1 MSDIIQP
8 LRSFVLHIRSKDSE
22 FSPSDLNSH
31 LLVDL
36 KERIS
41 IDRKTEE
48 IHMIVESA
56 EIPYS
61 FYNVSSNVG
70 NDTIL
75 FNTSTTYTIPAQN
88 YTATELARVLTAD
101 DSFPCSV
108 TYNKFTMK
116 FTFTNQ
122 AVGTTTLNWSGST
135 ANKLMGFGFGDEIPD
150 TTLDSSGS
158 TAVSTNVIDLASVH
172 SLFIKSNTSGSNVF
186 STRKGFSQIIQKI
199 SVDMN
204 SGYIIY
210 LNQNDH
216 RQSTILYNNVD
227 FLDLRITDQNDNL
240 VNMNGVNYEI
250 GITFYI
256 YPLQSKK
263 IEQPIDTRRIVPV
276 NQNRVLTQPTNN
288 NQMRTDTSN
297 IIRPIQEDLNNVNQE
312 LSIEHE
318 GKKLIFD
325 KLIEQMRS

>member
-1 MSDIIQP
+1 MSEIVQP
-8 LRSFVLHIRSKDSE
+8 IRSFILHIRSKDSE
-22 FSPSDLNSH
+22 FSPNDLNSH

-41 IDRKTEE
+41 IDKRSEE
-48 IHMIVESA
+48 IHMVVESA
-56 EIPYS
+56 ELPYS
-61 FYNVSSNVG
+61 FYNVSSNVE
-70 NDTIL
+70 NDKVL
-75 FNTSTTYTIPAQN
+75 FNGSTSYIIPNKN
-88 YTATELARVLTAD
+88 YTSTELAKVLTND
-101 DSFPCSV
+101 DAFPCSV

-135 ANKLMGFGFGDEIPD
+135 ANKLLGFGFGDEIPD
-150 TTLDSSGS
+150 TVLVGSGASAESS
-158 TAVSTNVIDLASVH
+158 NVIDLASVH
-172 SLFIKSNTSGSNVF
+172 SVFVKSNTSGSNVF

-199 SVDMN
+199 SVDQN

-216 RQSTILYNNVD
+216 RQSTVLYNDID
-227 FLDLRITDQNDNL
+227 FLDLRLTDQNDNL
-240 VNMNGVNYEI
+240 INFNGVNFEI
-250 GITFYI
+250 GISFYI

-263 IEQPIDTRRIVPV
+263 VELAIDPRRVVPV
-276 NQNRVLTQPTNN
+276 NQNRIVTQPTNN
-288 NQMRTDTSN
+288 NQMRTDLTN
-297 IIRPIQEDLNNVNQE
+297 IVRQDINVVNEDTA
-312 LSIEHE
+312 IEHE